1 MGGQMT
7 KKNLTILIVCIVVF
21 ITLCLVALGIFLG
34 IHFNKKNN
42 FDINVYIDGEFY
54 SVTPY
59 DNNFVLPTP
68 PDLVGA
74 NFVGWYL
81 DENFTKKI
89 NNVKDIKMLYNSKD
103 KTIYAKYEY
112 YKIVINFVVDDVIT
126 EVLVIDKIE
135 DFKELDT
142 PSKENAKFLGWF
154 LGDNRIDKYSCRDKM
169 NKFAKYN
176 LQAVYCYHEYFQQ
189 VNTATCEQDGED
201 YKHCIKCDENF
212 DIKQVKA
219 FGHTAREQIDFDD
232 LEHFNYC
239 ERYQQCGK
247 KFNIQPHIFDD
258 YANYDYCSRCN
269 HITIEAPIEGSAIL
283 KEQMVAREK
292 ITDFS
297 NVPNKPNVKGTL
309 DMIAVNIGQG
319 DCIFI
324 KFPDGKSMVMD
335 SGSAFGTSNNYD
347 KLEEVLNKYKIST
360 LDYLFITH
368 SDYDHIRYIEKMLKN
383 FAVKNVYIPRVSDDH
398 KGSTYQDTITAIS
411 KATYLENGVIQKT
424 KVRYN
429 IHDFQIA
436 GKSWRMRCY
445 TYLKKDYPTITKAE
459 TFSPT
464 IPNVKDTGDIIN
476 SVSPICLLEYAGRT
490 IVLTGDSNQYN
501 ESYLVNRGVFLGVD
515 ADVLKVAHH
524 GSKTST
530 TANFLASVKCEYALI
545 SHGGM
550 YGHPTE
556 EVLQRLDDFGYK
568 AIYETMGDGN
578 IKVSVSYNGTLNID
592 AQNSDNKDINDK
604 LYMFRL
610 FTIEECCLNY
620 SNKED
625 ISLVIDLIA

>member
-1 MGGQMT
+1 MT
-7 KKNLTILIVCIVVF
+7 KRNITILKIGI
-21 ITLCLVALGIFLG
+21 ITIFLCLVILGIFLF
-34 IHFNKKNN
+34 IHFNRKNN
-42 FDINVYIDGEFY
+42 FDINIYIDGELFY
-54 SVTPY
+54 VTPY
-59 DNNFVLPTP
+59 DKNFVLPTP
-68 PDLVGA
+68 PDLAGA

-89 NNVKDIKMLYNSKD
+89 DDAKDIKTLYNSKD
-103 KTIYAKYEY
+103 KAIYAKYDY
-112 YKIVINFVVDDVIT
+112 YKIVINFIVDGVVK
-126 EVLVIDKIE
+126 ESLVIDKVD
-135 DFKELDT
+135 DFYLLDT
-142 PSKENAKFLGWF
+142 PIKENAKFLGWF
-154 LGDNRIDKYSCRDKM
+154 LGDIRIDNFNFK
-169 NKFAKYN
+169 NNLNIFAKYN
-176 LQAVYCYHEYFQQ
+176 LQAFFCFHEYFQQ
-189 VNTATCEQDGED
+189 FNTATCEQYGESFKRCLRCEEEID
-201 YKHCIKCDENF
+201 NKP
-212 DIKQVKA
+212 VKA
-219 FGHTAREQIDFDD
+219 FGHTAKSQVDFNDF
-232 LEHFNYC
+232 EHFNYC

-247 KFNIQPHIFDD
+247 KFNIQPHIFND
-258 YANYDYCSRCN
+258 YVNYDYCSGCN
-269 HITIEAPIEGSAIL
+269 HITIEAPIEGSAIS

-297 NVPNKPNVKGTL
+297 NIPNKPNVKGTL
-309 DMIAVNIGQG
+309 DMITINIGQG

-335 SGSAFGTSNNYD
+335 SGSAFGTSNNYYR
-347 KLEEVLNKYKIST
+347 LEEILTQYKILT

-368 SDYDHIRYIEKMLKN
+368 SDYDHIRYVEKLLKN
-383 FAVKNVYIPRVSDDH
+383 FNVKNVYIPRVSDDH

-411 KATYLENGVIQKT
+411 KATYVENNTIQKT

-436 GKSWRMRCY
+436 GKSWRMKCY
-445 TYLKKDYPTITKAE
+445 SYLKNDYPTINKDK

-501 ESYLVNRGVFLGVD
+501 ETYLVNRGVFFGVD

-568 AIYETMGDGN
+568 AIYETKGDGN

-592 AQNSDNKDINDK
+592 AQNSVNKDISDK

-610 FTIEECCLNY
+610 STIEEYCLNY

-625 ISLVIDLIA
+625 ISIVIDLIA